1 MTRFEHPREV
11 RVFSVTKREGRT
23 KAWRVRWRVDGREGE
38 ESFLHKTVAVRF
50 KEDLARAHRDGEEF
64 DSVSLLPRSLAKN
77 ATPRLDEWV
86 HLYAARHFPKLAA
99 KSRAALGDDLVVLL
113 ERCVED
119 APRWSRAQRAN
130 ARAWLAGKAQL
141 DPDLADFF
149 VRRAPRLERLDR
161 PSLVCLRERLGQRVD
176 GRGTLAGSTLTKC
189 WGNVKQ
195 VLDAA
200 ADEGVI
206 RPLDWPQARRG
217 ATRKSEFGPDPQPVG
232 HVHSVEDLYRIV
244 AACTTRKTRAS
255 ARYRTMTAV
264 AGYAGL
270 RPGEVFAL
278 RAEDLVLPCDDFSFG
293 AIRVREADGRASEVW
308 MRPEDP
314 DFTLPKT
321 RGSVRDV
328 PIPPVLVRELRHY
341 LAVTGIVRGRLFVTE
356 ASTSAKHWPDSL
368 RVACARVDLAPLA
381 PYDLRRMYAS
391 HLSAAGVPL
400 AEIARRMGNSV
411 KTLLD
416 HYILPVAG
424 QSEEDEGRLRE
435 YYGAAMPEVV
445 VGPV

>member
-1 MTRFEHPREV
+1 MTRFEYPREV

-64 DSVSLLPRSLAKN
+64 DRVSRLPRSLAKN

-99 KSRAALGDDLVVLL
+99 KSREALGDDLVVLL

-119 APRWSRAQRAN
+119 APPWSRAQRAN
-130 ARAWLAGKAQL
+130 ARAWLSGKALL
-141 DPDLADFF
+141 DPDLADFLT
-149 VRRAPRLERLDR
+149 RRAPRLEKIDR
-161 PSLVCLRERLGQRVD
+161 PSLVRLRERLSQRVD

-232 HVHSVEDLYRIV
+232 RAPSVEDLCRIV
-244 AACTTRKTRAS
+244 AACSTHKVKAS

-278 RAEDLVLPCDDFSFG
+278 RAEDLVLPRDDFSFG
-293 AIRVREADGRASEVW
+293 VIRVREADGRASEVW

-328 PIPPVLVRELRHY
+328 PIPAVLVTELRRY
-341 LAVTGIVRGRLFVTE
+341 LVLTGIVRGRLFVTTT
-356 ASTSAKHWPDSL
+356 STSAKHWPDSL
-368 RVACARVDLAPLA
+368 RAACERADLGPLA

-416 HYILPVAG
+416 HYILPIAG
-424 QSEEDEGRLRE
+424 QGEENEERLRRL
-435 YYGAAMPEVV
+435 YG
-445 VGPV
+445 